1 MSLREQLL
9 KAGVVSKKDVKKAE
23 QDLKLERRNAQAHK
37 RPASELRAEEQA
49 RREAAEEAV
58 RQKKATE
65 RAARE
70 AAKAEHERLWQIRQ
84 IIDKNA
90 IRSRG
95 KVRYHFRKPDGYVGR
110 VEVSDGV
117 AWKLRC
123 GEAAVALRAAV
134 RDGEEERIVLISAAA
149 ARRLAEVAPE
159 AVMHLVV
166 DTSKLGAKE
175 DEFLAPDWEISLLP
189 HRVRGDATPR

>member
-23 QDLKLERRNAQAHK
+23 HDLKTERRQAQGHK
-37 RPASELRAEEQA
+37 RANSELRAEEEA
-49 RREAAEEAV
+49 RRAAAEEAV
-58 RQKKATE
+58 RQKKAAE
-65 RAARE
+65 RAERE

-95 KVRYHFRKPDGYVGR
+95 KVRYHFRKPDGRVGR

-123 GEAAVALRAAV
+123 GEAAIALRAAV
-134 RDGEEERIVLISAAA
+134 RDGEDERIVLISAAA
-149 ARRLAEVAPE
+149 ARRLAEVSPGT
-159 AVMHLVV
+159 VLHLVT
-166 DTSKLGAKE
+166 DTTKLGAKE
-175 DEFLAPDWEISLLP
+175 DEFLAPDWEISLRP
-189 HRVRGDATPR
+189 HRVR